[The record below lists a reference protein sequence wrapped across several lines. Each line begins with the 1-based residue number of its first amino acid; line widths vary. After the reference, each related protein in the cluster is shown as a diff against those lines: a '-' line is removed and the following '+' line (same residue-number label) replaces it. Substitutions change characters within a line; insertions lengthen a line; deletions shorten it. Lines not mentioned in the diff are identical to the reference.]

1 MKLNLAFAA
10 VVIAALVLAASG
22 ATLESAPPVAE
33 GPVIGKPAPE
43 IDGRTWLNHIGAPP
57 SLASL
62 RGQAVLLE
70 FWATW

>member
-1 MKLNLAFAA
+1 MKLTHVVLPAVLVAA
-10 VVIAALVLAASG
+10 GALVSARCSVEG
-22 ATLESAPPVAE
+22 PEVGKAPP
-33 GPVIGKPAPE
+33 E
-43 IDGRTWLNHIGAPP
+43 ISAKAWLNHVGAEP